1 MFYCLNTVFVFLFDF
16 CASSWNASD
25 SFNIQTKKRFYLQV
39 KIYVAI
45 YIQIFTH
52 WSQNFVRHKSVDLN
66 VRSTDGMITKCLLLS
81 SRFVK
86 FIVWST
92 RQYTIWVYD
101 TGLFCVKGIDNELL
115 HKQKKT
121 LRRNFFTKKYSFN
134 LSCQLLIKKTSRVT
148 DDWMEPIMKCPHEKW
163 GIITV
168 VIHQIL
174 EKPDRRNI
182 DRINLFLKQTF
193 LVVDF

>member
-115 HKQKKT
+115 HKPKKT

-134 LSCQLLIKKTSRVT
+134 LSCQLLIKK
-148 DDWMEPIMKCPHEKW
+148 K
-163 GIITV
+163 
-168 VIHQIL
+168 
-174 EKPDRRNI
+174 
-182 DRINLFLKQTF
+182 
-193 LVVDF
+193 LVV